1 MKLSYFIKS
10 KTLIFSVLLTVFGII
25 QQNMPM
31 LQEPLKDKYGYV
43 FIIVSVVVALL
54 RMATTQALSEK

>member
-25 QQNMPM
+25 QQNIPM
-31 LQEPLKDKYGYV
+31 LQDSLKDKYGYV

-54 RMATTQALSEK
+54 RMVTTQALSEK